1 MAEVALVAVAAF
13 PPIFNAAA
21 VPVMFVPTNALG
33 VPSAGVTNVGEVANT
48 AKPVP
53 VSSDKAPAKP
63 AEFVK
68 AACLAALLPS
78 IFWIACKILSVAAT
92 VPDPLVKPVSTFPI
106 TAALV
111 TVAAFPVEVTSPVK
125 FAFVVTLPAVKPA
138 AVPVMLVPTNVVG
151 VPRFGVIRVGL
162 VPNTAKP
169 VPVSSD
175 KAPAKPA
182 ELVSV
187 FCLPAI
193 DAVAAAVLPSTFWM
207 ACNILSV
214 AATVPAPEVKPV
226 NTLPS
231 TAALVMVVALPVEV
245 TSPVKFAFVVTVAAL
260 PVTLP
265 AIGLVTVKPVNVP
278 TDVIAG

>member
-13 PPIFNAAA
+13 PPMFSAAA

-78 IFWIACKILSVAAT
+78 IFWMACKMLSVAAT

-138 AVPVMLVPTNVVG
+138 AVPVMFVPINVDG
-151 VPRFGVIRVGL
+151 VPRFGVTKVGE
-162 VPNTAKP
+162 VANTATP
-169 VPVSSD
+169 VPVSSSS
-175 KAPAKPA
+175 APKSPA
-182 ELVSV
+182 ELVKV
-187 FCLPAI
+187 FCLPATA
-193 DAVAAAVLPSTFWM
+193 AVAAAVLPSTFWIAVRM
-207 ACNILSV
+207 LSALV
-214 AATVPAPEVKPV
+214 TVPAPEVKPV
-226 NTLPS
+226 NALPS
-231 TAALVMVVALPVEV
+231 TAALVTVVALPVEV
-245 TSPVKFAFVVTVAAL
+245 TSPVKFAFVVTVLARVAVAA
-260 PVTLP
+260 VQ
-265 AIGLVTVKPVNVP
+265 
-278 TDVIAG
+278 